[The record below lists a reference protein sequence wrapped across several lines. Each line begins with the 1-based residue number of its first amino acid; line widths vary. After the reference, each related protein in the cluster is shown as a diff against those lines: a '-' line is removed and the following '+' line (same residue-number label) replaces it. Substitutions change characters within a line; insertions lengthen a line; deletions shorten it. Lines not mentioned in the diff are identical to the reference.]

1 MKISISTETCIKC
14 GKCVK
19 VCPINV
25 FTQEPKSVPVVAN
38 PGMCIKC
45 GQCVSVCPTSSVS
58 HELFPSEKV
67 HSIDYSMLPTADS
80 MMLLLKSRRSNRA
93 LKKTP
98 VPDELLDK
106 IIEAANVAPTASNSQ
121 QVNYTLITDKEK
133 LKEITEFTLSSF
145 ESKLKFLDNKIAKY
159 LLGKTSPKLLR
170 YIPLVKEMRRQFSE
184 GNDLILR
191 NAPVLLLIH
200 SPKSNQ
206 YKEVDCNL
214 AYQNGSLMAQALGV
228 SQIYGG
234 FVLNAVRSN
243 PKGFAKIIKTEEV
256 VCAVMALGMP
266 QFSYP
271 NYVDRKDANVERL

>member
-25 FTQEPKSVPVVAN
+25 FTQEPQSVPVVAN
-38 PGMCIKC
+38 PGMCIEF

-106 IIEAANVAPTASNSQ
+106 IIEAENVAPTASNSQ
-121 QVNYTLITDKEK
+121 QVNYTLITDKKK

-145 ESKLKFLDNKIAKY
+145 ESKLKYLDNKIAKY

-271 NYVDRKDANVERL
+271 NYVDRKDANVGRL

>member
-1 MKISISTETCIKC
+1 MKISISAETCIKC

-19 VCPINV
+19 VCPIYV
-25 FTQEPKSVPVVAN
+25 FTQESKAVPVVAN

-98 VPDELLDK
+98 VPNELLDK

-121 QVNYTLITDKEK
+121 QVNYTLITDQVK

-234 FVLNAVRSN
+234 FVLNAVRGNS
-243 PKGFAKIIKTEEV
+243 KGFAKIINTEEV

-271 NYVDRKDANVERL
+271 NYVDRKDANVGRL